1 MQSGLGAEHGVEL
14 GMVQPA
20 ALVAIQPAEEPRP
33 APAAG
38 GQLRL
43 KLIGRGGVGWGVG
56 AGQEADQSS
65 PSPLHEARRRLRAS
79 SDCTRPSSAPASWP
93 RAGAGRGQTQR
104 PSLQPSPHVAGQE
117 PGLPAARGPGSSPTI
132 VRRHM
137 RSEMRSGLLMKRRFV
152 PQYHTPR
159 PRDRPSNCRSSES
172 ESTGPGDAAL
182 GPLAAFCVLRR
193 GGGLAGV
200 GVFHGGS
207 WANANAAAGNRGV
220 HRVYSGTNTGASPWA
235 SRALMA
241 TALGHSRDNAA

>member
-1 MQSGLGAEHGVEL
+1 MNLAFVFVHKATPHQHCVRRDRGSSGTASTASSLGQSPSSRMKSESLILPPEEAAAQSCAPTASDAAAPSAGCRAAWVLSMARKSVWSI
-14 GMVQPA
+14 QRRWWRSSRRKSPA
-20 ALVAIQPAEEPRP
+20 LPPA
-33 APAAG
+33 AAG
-38 GQLRL
+38 GQL
-43 KLIGRGGVGWGVG
+43 KLIGRGGVAWGVG

-159 PRDRPSNCRSSES
+159 PRDRRAW
-172 ESTGPGDAAL
+172 TVVA
-182 GPLAAFCVLRR
+182 PLAAF
-193 GGGLAGV
+193 
-200 GVFHGGS
+200 
-207 WANANAAAGNRGV
+207 
-220 HRVYSGTNTGASPWA
+220 
-235 SRALMA
+235 
-241 TALGHSRDNAA
+241 